1 MSNWDLTG
9 MKVWGMYMNM
19 FPVSGTVKSSRVKYG
34 GEVQHTVSL
43 DEPLTVF
50 GRVRDR
56 GENVL
61 VDHSEVVRVK
71 D

>member
-9 MKVWGMYMNM
+9 MKVWGMYLNM
-19 FPVSGTVKSSRVKYG
+19 FPVSGTVESSRVKYSG
-34 GEVQHTVSL
+34 DVEHKVLL

-56 GENVL
+56 GDVVL
-61 VDHSEVVRVK
+61 VDHYEIVRVK
-71 D
+71 G